1 MSMGE
6 DLFPSYILAT
16 ATMKAPRTNAPGHF
30 GDWREMV
37 GVRLSSTGENT
48 KVRVEIGST
57 KLIKR
62 SKLDLEVKSDGV
74 ARYVYPP

>member
-1 MSMGE
+1 
-6 DLFPSYILAT
+6 
-16 ATMKAPRTNAPGHF
+16 
-30 GDWREMV
+30 MV